1 MYLLLVCITDTSGK
15 DKVGSQIV
23 TGHAAHTAS
32 VAGKWHARSF
42 SKPSPRNKLGLE
54 TGKRHKARRG
64 PENAIHV
71 WGKLGFLLLRQEAFL
86 PRTAACWAQRHRT
99 QRLRETSRTRKKAS
113 QAEQAGTGAG
123 AGTGISAPLRTGK
136 AGHDDVAGAPLSY
149 SRSCCYCQRLCLPC
163 GQDDRQPIA
172 SPESRQ
178 TTDRTSHLDR

>member
-1 MYLLLVCITDTSGK
+1 MPHTRPRLQASGTPEASRSRRQETNWASRQKSGTRRGEGPRMPSMSGK
-15 DKVGSQIV
+15 TRLLSCCDKCRFFRAPPRAGHND
-23 TGHAAHTAS
+23 TG
-32 VAGKWHARSF
+32 RS
-42 SKPSPRNKLGLE
+42 G
-54 TGKRHKARRG
+54 
-64 PENAIHV
+64 
-71 WGKLGFLLLRQEAFL
+71 
-86 PRTAACWAQRHRT
+86 
-99 QRLRETSRTRKKAS
+99 LRETSRTRKKAS

-163 GQDDRQPIA
+163 GTEESKTIA